1 MTEKSEE
8 AQVLDLLSCAETYHR
23 ADGEALDYEIVAAGL
38 PNRAAKLIRSLSS
51 APSEQPEPVAWIIR
65 HEDIGT
71 YLDFHA
77 LTEDERN
84 DGYSAEA
91 LYTQPSKQ
99 TGGGGVD
106 TVEAIQR
113 LILAADSYGVR
124 YLDSDDMTEEAEE
137 LQAATEAMKDV
148 LAAISTNEVG

>member
-1 MTEKSEE
+1 
-8 AQVLDLLSCAETYHR
+8 
-23 ADGEALDYEIVAAGL
+23 
-38 PNRAAKLIRSLSS
+38 
-51 APSEQPEPVAWIIR
+51 VAWIIR

-99 TGGGGVD
+99 TCGGGYPTLDGIAWSI
-106 TVEAIQR
+106 VEKIPAIGDLSAQYQQDIHAA
-113 LILAADSYGVR
+113 ILAA
-124 YLDSDDMTEEAEE
+124 L
-137 LQAATEAMKDV
+137 
-148 LAAISTNEVG
+148 STNEVDEHPGGAAAVAVRS